1 MRGGGIADTG
11 ERLYSSVVR
20 ARDGICISDDLGG
33 EMRLLLWSH
42 GFRSSWRWNTNEYR
56 HKWDT
61 LTVWNLRKWRA
72 TVIDL

>member
-20 ARDGICISDDLGG
+20 ARDGTCISDELGG

-42 GFRSSWRWNTNEYR
+42 GFCSLWRWNTNEYR
-56 HKWDT
+56 HGWDT